1 MKLTT
6 IAALAAVGIV
16 LLVACGGSGTSS
28 KLSVTFVSDVGGLN
42 DKGYNEYTYLGM
54 KQGASKVHATLHVI
68 ESSGPGDYVSNIST
82 GARESQLVVV
92 AGPSMTDAMKQ
103 VSEEFRDRKFA
114 IIDSSYDPPLPNVQG
129 DVFAANQSSYL
140 GGIVAAGISKTHVIG
155 FVGGQQIPALQ
166 DFLAGFEAGALAERP
181 DIHIK
186 VAWTGSFTDQQK
198 GKEAALAEIAQGAD
212 VIYTAAGASGLG
224 GIAAAQQSH
233 VWAIGVDQD
242 QHDVAPDTV
251 VTSVVKH
258 VDVAAADNVIAVS
271 SGSWKPGTKQFDLAN
286 DGVGLAPY
294 HNLASVVPAS
304 VQQAVQRAK
313 QEIIAGK
320 ISVPHQP
327 PLPNGN

>member
-1 MKLTT
+1 MT
-6 IAALAAVGIV
+6 IAALAAVGAL
-16 LLVACGGSGTSS
+16 LLVACGGSGTSN

-54 KQGASKVHATLHVI
+54 KQAASKARAALHVI
-68 ESSGPGDYVSNIST
+68 ESNGPGDYVSNIST
-82 GARESQLVVV
+82 AARDSQLVVV
-92 AGPSMTDAMKQ
+92 AGPSMTDAIKQ
-103 VSEEFRDRKFA
+103 VSQEFPNKKFA
-114 IIDSSYDPPLPNVQG
+114 IIDSSYNPPLPNVQG

-140 GGIVAAGISKTHVIG
+140 GGVVAAGISKTHVIG
-155 FVGGQQIPALQ
+155 FVGGQQIPALEE
-166 DFLAGFEAGALAERP
+166 FLAGFEAGALAERP

-242 QHDVAPDTV
+242 QHDVAPNTV

-258 VDVAAADNVIAVS
+258 VDVAAADNVATVAA
-271 SGSWKPGTKQFDLAN
+271 GTWKPGTKQFDLAN

-294 HNLASVVPAS
+294 HNLASIVPAS
-304 VQQAVQRAK
+304 VQQAVQQAR

-327 PLPNGN
+327 SLPNGN